1 MSLLAVLDLTLRD
14 IDRAQFVRWVV
25 LLTAPTLIFEFV
37 LIWVLAW
44 LTATAVRV
52 VRAALE
58 RVEQGDLHSDMVVF
72 DGTESGEL
80 QRGFNTRVVGLR
92 QRESVRRLFGQY
104 VGREAGR
111 RKRAGS
117 LVFGRIGSPRRL
129 RPAHADCVT
138 DPARAQDRRLMP

>member
-104 VGREAGR
+104 FGREAGR
-111 RKRAGS
+111 RKRAGP
-117 LVFGRIGSPRRL
+117 LVFGGESVLLGGYDQPTWIASPTQ
-129 RPAHADCVT
+129 PAHRT
-138 DPARAQDRRLMP
+138 GG